1 MTTITL
7 AIIQSTAKAELA
19 RATKAFTK
27 QPNTQNWVAT
37 TRAMMVYQQ
46 ASSHHAHRIADLL
59 VDKVTPLPMGEWPE
73 AIVQCTL
80 GMSIYDAI
88 NPATP
93 N

>member
-7 AIIQSTAKAELA
+7 SIIQSTAKAELTQA
-19 RATKAFTK
+19 QKAFIK
-27 QPNTQNWVAT
+27 QPSSLNWIAT

-59 VDKVTPLPMGEWPE
+59 VAKVTPLPMGEWPE

-80 GMSIYDAI
+80 GMSIDEAI
-88 NPATP
+88 KPA
-93 N
+93 